1 MSNLTLK
8 QMQEVGLD
16 KWMNDKEIEKHLAQA
31 LLDQETSL
39 IEVNVKKKGELTL
52 DEVLSNGGATI
63 YSHNDNKYRIS
74 VLTPDQVQVYDNLNS
89 YMEQGY
95 EVSLPPLYKFHIRT
109 SLGNL
114 FTVKCAT
121 YTIAQEIVD
130 EVFGKGRYKVSASKL

>member
-1 MSNLTLK
+1 MNNLTLQ
-8 QMQEVGLD
+8 QMEKLGIS
-16 KWMNDKEIEKHLAQA
+16 KWMSDQEIEKHLSQA
-31 LLDQETSL
+31 LEEQQSLLITSP
-39 IEVNVKKKGELTL
+39 KKKGEITL
-52 DEVLSNGGATI
+52 DEVLREGGATV

-121 YTIAQEIVD
+121 YQIAQDVVD

>member
-1 MSNLTLK
+1 MNDLTLQ
-8 QMQEVGLD
+8 QMEKLGIS
-16 KWMNDKEIEKHLAQA
+16 KWMNDQEIEKHLSQA
-31 LLDQETSL
+31 LGEQQSLLNTSP
-39 IEVNVKKKGELTL
+39 KKKGDLTL
-52 DEVLSNGGATI
+52 DEVLRDGGATV

-121 YTIAQEIVD
+121 YQIAQDVVD

>member
-1 MSNLTLK
+1 MNNLTLQ
-8 QMQEVGLD
+8 QMEKLGIS
-16 KWMNDKEIEKHLAQA
+16 KWMNEKEIEKHLSQA
-31 LLDQETSL
+31 LEEQQSL
-39 IEVNVKKKGELTL
+39 LNTAPKKKGDLTL
-52 DEVLSNGGATI
+52 DEVLRDGGATVCQ
-63 YSHNDNKYRIS
+63 HNDNKYRIS

-121 YTIAQEIVD
+121 YQIAQDIVD
-130 EVFGKGRYKVSASKL
+130 EVFGKGRYKVSGSKL

>member
-1 MSNLTLK
+1 MNNLTLQ
-8 QMQEVGLD
+8 QMEKLGIS
-16 KWMNDKEIEKHLAQA
+16 KWMNNQEIEKHLSQA
-31 LLDQETSL
+31 LEEQQTLLNTTP
-39 IEVNVKKKGELTL
+39 KKKGDLTL
-52 DEVLSNGGATI
+52 DEVLREGGATI

-74 VLTPDQVQVYDNLNS
+74 ILTPDQVQVYDNLNS

-121 YTIAQEIVD
+121 YQIAQDIVD
-130 EVFGKGRYKVSASKL
+130 EVFGKSRYKVSASKL

>member
-8 QMQEVGLD
+8 HMQEVGID
-16 KWMNDKEIEKHLAQA
+16 KWMSDQEIVKHLSKA
-31 LLDQETSL
+31 LGEQQTLLNTSP
-39 IEVNVKKKGELTL
+39 KKKGELTL
-52 DEVLSNGGATI
+52 DEVLRDGGATV

-121 YTIAQEIVD
+121 YQIAQDIVD
-130 EVFGKGRYKVSASKL
+130 EVFGKSRYKVSASKL

>member
-1 MSNLTLK
+1 MNNLTLHRMEK
-8 QMQEVGLD
+8 LGIYKWLNEKERD
-16 KWMNDKEIEKHLAQA
+16 KSIEKA
-31 LLDQETSL
+31 LEEQQSL
-39 IEVNVKKKGELTL
+39 LNTPPKKKGELTL
-52 DEVLSNGGATI
+52 DEVLRDGGATV
-63 YSHNDNKYRIS
+63 YSHNDNKYHIS

-121 YTIAQEIVD
+121 YQIAQEIVD
-130 EVFGKGRYKVSASKL
+130 EAFGNGRYKVSASKL

>member
-1 MSNLTLK
+1 MTNLTLK
-8 QMQEVGLD
+8 QMQEVGID
-16 KWMNDKEIEKHLAQA
+16 KWMNNQEIVKQLSQA
-31 LLDQETSL
+31 LEEQQSL
-39 IEVNVKKKGELTL
+39 LNTAPKKKGELTL
-52 DEVLSNGGATI
+52 DEVLRDGGATV

-95 EVSLPPLYKFHIRT
+95 EVSLLPLYKFHIRT

-121 YTIAQEIVD
+121 YQIAQDVVD
-130 EVFGKGRYKVSASKL
+130 EVFGKSRYKVSASKL

>member
-1 MSNLTLK
+1 MNNLTLK
-8 QMQEVGLD
+8 QMQEVGIN
-16 KWMNDKEIEKHLAQA
+16 KWMNEKAIVKQLSQA
-31 LLDQETSL
+31 LEEQQSL
-39 IEVNVKKKGELTL
+39 LNTTPKKKGDLTL
-52 DEVLSNGGATI
+52 DEVLREGGSTV

-74 VLTPDQVQVYDNLNS
+74 VLTPDQVQVYDYLNS

-121 YTIAQEIVD
+121 YQIAQDVVD

>member
-1 MSNLTLK
+1 MTNLTLK
-8 QMQEVGLD
+8 QMQEVGIS
-16 KWMNDKEIEKHLAQA
+16 KWMNDQEIEKHLSQA
-31 LLDQETSL
+31 LGEQQSL
-39 IEVNVKKKGELTL
+39 LNTTPKKKGELTL
-52 DEVLSNGGATI
+52 DEVLRDGGATV
-63 YSHNDNKYRIS
+63 YQHNDNKYRIS

-121 YTIAQEIVD
+121 YQIAQDVVD
-130 EVFGKGRYKVSASKL
+130 EVFGKSRYKVSASKL

>member
-1 MSNLTLK
+1 MTNLTLK
-8 QMQEVGLD
+8 QMQEVGID
-16 KWMNDKEIEKHLAQA
+16 KWMNNQEIEKQLSQA
-31 LLDQETSL
+31 LEEQQSL
-39 IEVNVKKKGELTL
+39 LNTAPKKKGDLTL
-52 DEVLSNGGATI
+52 DEVLRDGGATV

-114 FTVKCAT
+114 FTIKCAT
-121 YTIAQEIVD
+121 YQIAQDVVD
-130 EVFGKGRYKVSASKL
+130 EVFGKSRYKVSASKL

>member
-8 QMQEVGLD
+8 HMQEVGID
-16 KWMNDKEIEKHLAQA
+16 KWMSDQEIVKHLSKA
-31 LLDQETSL
+31 LGEQQSLLNTSP
-39 IEVNVKKKGELTL
+39 KKKGELTL
-52 DEVLSNGGATI
+52 DEVLRDGGATV

-121 YTIAQEIVD
+121 YQIAQDIVD
-130 EVFGKGRYKVSASKL
+130 EVFGKSRYKVSASKL

>member
-1 MSNLTLK
+1 MTNLTLK
-8 QMQEVGLD
+8 QMQEVGID
-16 KWMNDKEIEKHLAQA
+16 KWMNNQEIEKQLSQA
-31 LLDQETSL
+31 LEEQQSL
-39 IEVNVKKKGELTL
+39 LNTAPKTKGDLTL
-52 DEVLSNGGATI
+52 DEVLRDGGATV

-121 YTIAQEIVD
+121 YQIAQDIVD
-130 EVFGKGRYKVSASKL
+130 EVFGKSRYKVSASKL

>member
-1 MSNLTLK
+1 MNDLTLQ
-8 QMQEVGLD
+8 QMEKLGLS
-16 KWMNDKEIEKHLAQA
+16 KWMNGQEIEKHLSQA
-31 LLDQETSL
+31 LGEQQSL
-39 IEVNVKKKGELTL
+39 LNTAPKKKGDLTL
-52 DEVLSNGGATI
+52 DEVLRNGGATV
-63 YSHNDNKYRIS
+63 YQHNDNKYRIS

-121 YTIAQEIVD
+121 YQIAQDVVD
-130 EVFGKGRYKVSASKL
+130 EVFGNGRYKVSASKL

>member
-8 QMQEVGLD
+8 QMQEVGID
-16 KWMNDKEIEKHLAQA
+16 KWMNDQEIVKQLSQA
-31 LLDQETSL
+31 LEEQQSL
-39 IEVNVKKKGELTL
+39 LNTAPKKKGELTL
-52 DEVLSNGGATI
+52 DEVLRDGGATV

-114 FTVKCAT
+114 FTIKCAT
-121 YTIAQEIVD
+121 YQIAQDVVD
-130 EVFGKGRYKVSASKL
+130 EVFGKSRYKVSASKL

>member
-1 MSNLTLK
+1 MNNLTLK
-8 QMQEVGLD
+8 QMQEVGID
-16 KWMNDKEIEKHLAQA
+16 KWMNDQEIEKHLSQA
-31 LLDQETSL
+31 LGEQQSLLNTSP
-39 IEVNVKKKGELTL
+39 KKKGDLTL
-52 DEVLSNGGATI
+52 DEVLREGGSTV

-121 YTIAQEIVD
+121 YQIAQEIVD
-130 EVFGKGRYKVSASKL
+130 EAFGKSRYKVSASKL

>member
-1 MSNLTLK
+1 MNNLTLQ
-8 QMQEVGLD
+8 QMEKLGIS
-16 KWMNDKEIEKHLAQA
+16 KWMNDQEIEKQLSQA
-31 LLDQETSL
+31 LGEQQSL
-39 IEVNVKKKGELTL
+39 LNTAPKKKGDLTL
-52 DEVLSNGGATI
+52 DEVLRDGGATV
-63 YSHNDNKYRIS
+63 YSHNDNKYHIS

-121 YTIAQEIVD
+121 YQIAQEIVD
-130 EVFGKGRYKVSASKL
+130 EAFGKSRYKVSASKL

>member
-8 QMQEVGLD
+8 QMQEVGID
-16 KWMNDKEIEKHLAQA
+16 KWMSDQEIVKQLSQA
-31 LLDQETSL
+31 LEEQQSLLNTSP
-39 IEVNVKKKGELTL
+39 KKKGDLTL
-52 DEVLSNGGATI
+52 DEVLRDGGATV

-89 YMEQGY
+89 YTEQGY

-121 YTIAQEIVD
+121 YQIAQDIVD
-130 EVFGKGRYKVSASKL
+130 EVFGKSRYKVSASKL

>member
-8 QMQEVGLD
+8 QMQEVGID
-16 KWMNDKEIEKHLAQA
+16 KWMNDQEIEKHLSQA
-31 LLDQETSL
+31 LGEQQSL
-39 IEVNVKKKGELTL
+39 LNTTPKKKGELTL
-52 DEVLSNGGATI
+52 DEVLRDGGATV

-95 EVSLPPLYKFHIRT
+95 EESLPPLYKFHIRT

-121 YTIAQEIVD
+121 YQIAQDVVD

>member
-1 MSNLTLK
+1 MNNLTLQ
-8 QMQEVGLD
+8 QMEKLGIS
-16 KWMNDKEIEKHLAQA
+16 KWMNDQEIVKQLSQA
-31 LLDQETSL
+31 LEEQQSL
-39 IEVNVKKKGELTL
+39 LNTPPKKKGDLTL
-52 DEVLSNGGATI
+52 DEVLRDGGATV
-63 YSHNDNKYRIS
+63 YSHNDNKYHIS

-121 YTIAQEIVD
+121 YQIAQDVVD
-130 EVFGKGRYKVSASKL
+130 EAFGKGRYKVSASKL

>member
-1 MSNLTLK
+1 MNNLTLK
-8 QMQEVGLD
+8 QMQEVGID
-16 KWMNDKEIEKHLAQA
+16 KWMNDQEIEKHLSQA
-31 LLDQETSL
+31 LGEQQSLLNTSP
-39 IEVNVKKKGELTL
+39 KKKGDLTL
-52 DEVLSNGGATI
+52 DEVLREGGSTV

-121 YTIAQEIVD
+121 YQIAQEIVD
-130 EVFGKGRYKVSASKL
+130 EAFGNGRYKVSASKL

>member
-1 MSNLTLK
+1 MNNLTLQ
-8 QMQEVGLD
+8 QMEKLGIS
-16 KWMNDKEIEKHLAQA
+16 KWMNDQEIEKQLSQA
-31 LLDQETSL
+31 LEEQQSLLNTSP
-39 IEVNVKKKGELTL
+39 KKKGDLTL
-52 DEVLSNGGATI
+52 DEVLRDGGATV

-95 EVSLPPLYKFHIRT
+95 EVLLPPLYKFHIRT

-121 YTIAQEIVD
+121 YQIAQDVVD
-130 EVFGKGRYKVSASKL
+130 EVFGKSRYKVSASKL